1 MINLNRQ
8 TVLFDNTCI
17 LCIRWA
23 NFLIRRDKKHMIHF
37 LPLESKEGH
46 DAIAKTILKDQEFDS
61 IVLISGV
68 KVYLKSEAVI
78 KILDTIGGPWR
89 LFKIGFLLP
98 RPVRDWLYDILA
110 RNRYRIFGKQDQCMV
125 PGPDLKNR
133 FLE

>member
-1 MINLNRQ
+1 MIQ
-8 TVLFDNTCI
+8 
-17 LCIRWA
+17 
-23 NFLIRRDKKHMIHF
+23 F

-98 RPVRDWLYDILA
+98 RPARDRIYDIIA
-110 RNRYRIFGKQDQCMV
+110 RNRYRIFGKQDQYPV
-125 PGPDLKNR
+125 QYPEKR
-133 FLE
+133 IS